1 MVAGTGRGLDLAGI
15 KEMEL
20 GAFVDFCITWNE
32 ANDPDRKPEKE
43 VNRKATQFD
52 WNVLLG

>member
-1 MVAGTGRGLDLAGI
+1 MTLEGI

-20 GAFVDFCITWNE
+20 GMFVDFCVEWNE
-32 ANDPDRKPEKE
+32 ANEPDKKKKE
-43 VNRKATQFD
+43 TKRNAKQYD

>member
-1 MVAGTGRGLDLAGI
+1 MTLEGI

-20 GAFVDFCITWNE
+20 GAFVDYCIDWNE
-32 ANDPDRKPEKE
+32 AHDDKKTKE
-43 VNRKATQFD
+43 VQRKATQYD